1 MTVLSAPR
9 RLAERVPRRAIL
21 ALGAQIV
28 LAFGSLVLQV
38 LGSRELGPERFGTF
52 AILFGSIVMATAL
65 TTGLLGDS
73 LTVLDRH
80 DPHTR
85 TALFTMSLAL
95 IALLAGT
102 AFVIGLAY
110 LDSTLTALLFSVALA
125 AFVAADLSRRLL
137 MANLKF
143 GSLVIADSLAFVPM
157 ISFLATF
164 LILGRTLHLNHFLA
178 AMAITQAVACCICL
192 SRLPEDE
199 RGLPRLGRGGWR
211 AVFRFGVWR
220 AIQQF
225 VRPTM
230 LNAARGLVLIAASA
244 AAVGQLE
251 AARVF
256 VAPAMLL
263 VQGVGSYL
271 FASYAADRRQ
281 ETGLLLRR
289 ADRAAT
295 VMLVG
300 AALIA
305 SVGVFFIP
313 LAGDLVTAG
322 LYPLSQ
328 VAVLGWACY
337 AASCAAVLPYGSL
350 AAVIG
355 KQQWVLG
362 VRVTD
367 SAFSLGLVALLLLAW
382 DVNVVWMPW
391 ILSVGSFLGG
401 LLCRQAL
408 LRPAVFHE
416 GSVRD
421 LPTAA

>member
-1 MTVLSAPR
+1 M
-9 RLAERVPRRAIL
+9 PRRAIL

-52 AILFGSIVMATAL
+52 ALLFGSIVMATAL

-73 LTVLDRH
+73 LTVLDRQ
-80 DPHTR
+80 DPQIR
-85 TALFTMSLAL
+85 TALFTMSLAMIGL
-95 IALLAGT
+95 FAGT
-102 AFVIGLAY
+102 AFVVGLAY
-110 LDSTLTALLFSVALA
+110 LNNTLSAVLFSLALTS
-125 AFVAADLSRRLL
+125 FVAADLSRRLL

-143 GSLVIADSLAFVPM
+143 GSLVIADGLAFVPM
-157 ISFLATF
+157 ISFLGTF
-164 LILGRTLHLNHFLA
+164 LILGQTLQLNHFLA
-178 AMAITQAVACCICL
+178 AMAITQAVACCVCL
-192 SRLPEDE
+192 SRLPKDE
-199 RGLPRLGRGGWR
+199 RSLPRLGPGDWR
-211 AVFRFGVWR
+211 AVLRFGLWR
-220 AIQQF
+220 AVQQF

-230 LNAARGLVLIAASA
+230 LNAARWLVLIAASA

-305 SVGVFFIP
+305 SAGVFFIP
-313 LAGDLVTAG
+313 LVGDLVTAG

-362 VRVTD
+362 VRLAD
-367 SAFSLGLVALLLLAW
+367 STFSLAMVALLLLVW
-382 DVNVVWMPW
+382 DVNAVWMPW
-391 ILSVGSFLGG
+391 VLSAGSFLGG

-408 LRPAVFHE
+408 LRPTVSLERSAR
-416 GSVRD
+416 GT
-421 LPTAA
+421 PAAA